1 MREIRPDQPAARQVR
16 PSSGQS
22 GRQMNRASGLSG
34 RQMNRTSGQ
43 TGRQMNHGS
52 GSSGRQM
59 NRTSG
64 QTERQ
69 TNRSSGS
76 EIRLPDF
83 SSRRGRMETE
93 DWQPIRYERESWES
107 QTGRPVTGTKE
118 RQEPETV
125 RRVPVKKKKSGKR
138 KKSIAF
144 RILLVVLFVAAIV
157 SGAYAGKIGF
167 LLDDTL
173 NHLNRSS
180 GVDLSTVEVS
190 KNIEHNNEIINIL
203 LVGSDKRRDWAETGR
218 SDSAMIAT
226 LDTKHNQLKLTSLMR
241 DMYLPIPGHG
251 ENRFNAAYSF
261 GGVELLYQ
269 TVAENFE
276 VSVDGYAVVDFYT
289 FCKVI
294 NELGGVKIKLTDE
307 EYRYLVS
314 AYPQKEWSHRL
325 KPGKNHMSGAMA
337 LAYCRIR
344 QDAQGDFGRTAR
356 QRNVLNAI
364 LKKAKKLSLSE
375 LLELAEKIVPEIST
389 DLTNEEIISYM
400 KTILFMG
407 TTKIHQ
413 FRLPVDGSYTPQI
426 IYGMDVLVTDVEQ
439 NREALQD
446 FIENKVK

>member
-1 MREIRPDQPAARQVR
+1 
-16 PSSGQS
+16 
-22 GRQMNRASGLSG
+22 
-34 RQMNRTSGQ
+34 
-43 TGRQMNHGS
+43 
-52 GSSGRQM
+52 
-59 NRTSG
+59 
-64 QTERQ
+64 
-69 TNRSSGS
+69 
-76 EIRLPDF
+76 
-83 SSRRGRMETE
+83 METE
-93 DWQPIRYERESWES
+93 DWQPIRYEREEWES
-107 QTGRPVTGTKE
+107 QTGRRSVAGTKE
-118 RQEPETV
+118 RKEPETV
-125 RRVPVKKKKSGKR
+125 RRAPVQKKKTGKKKKS
-138 KKSIAF
+138 IAI
-144 RILLVVLFVAAIV
+144 RVLLVVLFVAAIV
-157 SGAYAGKIGF
+157 SGAFAGKVGF

-226 LDTKHNQLKLTSLMR
+226 LDTRHNQLKLTSLMR

-269 TVAENFE
+269 TIAENFE
-276 VSVDGYAVVDFYT
+276 VSIDGYAVVDFYT

-294 NELGGVKIKLTDE
+294 NELGGVKIQLTDE

-364 LKKAKKLSLSE
+364 LIKAKKLSLSE
-375 LLELAEKIVPEIST
+375 LLELAEKIVPEIAT